1 MLPLLRLAADGLEHL
16 IAATVDQL
24 AEQFKLTPGQR
35 SALLPSG
42 RQPVFY
48 NRVHWAKTYLRQAG
62 LLESTRRGRFRI
74 TIDGQHVLRDGPPHI
89 DVKFLERYD
98 AFRAFRER
106 ARDTDS
112 STADPQPPGG
122 PSETPEERLTAS
134 HRQLREALAVDLLDR
149 VRDQS
154 PAFFE
159 RLVLDLLVRMGYGGS
174 FEDAALAVGQT
185 GDGGIDGI
193 IKEDRLGLDTIYI
206 QAKKWSSN
214 VGRPDVQQ
222 FVGSLSGQHAT
233 KGVMI
238 STSEFTSDAKDYVRF
253 TPLKLVLIGGEELAR
268 LMIDHGVGVTEAAVY
283 RVFRVD
289 TDYFGED

>member
-1 MLPLLRLAADGLEHL
+1 
-16 IAATVDQL
+16 
-24 AEQFKLTPGQR
+24 
-35 SALLPSG
+35 
-42 RQPVFY
+42 
-48 NRVHWAKTYLRQAG
+48 
-62 LLESTRRGRFRI
+62 
-74 TIDGQHVLRDGPPHI
+74 
-89 DVKFLERYD
+89 
-98 AFRAFRER
+98 
-106 ARDTDS
+106 
-112 STADPQPPGG
+112 
-122 PSETPEERLTAS
+122 
-134 HRQLREALAVDLLDR
+134 
-149 VRDQS
+149 
-154 PAFFE
+154 
-159 RLVLDLLVRMGYGGS
+159 MGYGGS